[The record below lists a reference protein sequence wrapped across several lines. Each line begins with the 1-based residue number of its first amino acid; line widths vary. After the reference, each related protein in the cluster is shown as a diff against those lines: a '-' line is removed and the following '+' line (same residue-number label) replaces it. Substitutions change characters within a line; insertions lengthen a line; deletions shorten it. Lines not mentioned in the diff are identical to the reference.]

1 MIRWISNCSIFI
13 KIDVKIYNSCL
24 HIVDKYSDCW
34 CIDLW
39 QRHNLGS
46 FETLEGGRPELC
58 LLVVVRTRSFF
69 SETGPK
75 IKSVHQNS
83 SSVHCFV
90 FVVGLFFTRTEL
102 RPWSCSGCSF
112 ITRRRPLKTVRETL
126 QRQRFQCRCCRTIR
140 TWLNNISDAHLNSCS
155 SGVVESCRRCSYSN
169 QQLIR
174 NGLIGISFKRDGA
187 MPNRQREH
195 PCSSRS
201 TRSYD
206 LLGTTLRHSRC
217 QLLNYIIRRRLWQTL
232 LYGSCQAYR

>member
-1 MIRWISNCSIFI
+1 MIKLTLNWTIFTKSTWTTTLKGQPTQQNTRCSAIPGQCTHTSSLTQPNNRHTSQTIMIRWISNCSIFI

-46 FETLEGGRPELC
+46 FDTLEGGRPELC

-126 QRQRFQCRCCRTIR
+126 QRQRF
-140 TWLNNISDAHLNSCS
+140 
-155 SGVVESCRRCSYSN
+155 
-169 QQLIR
+169 
-174 NGLIGISFKRDGA
+174 
-187 MPNRQREH
+187 
-195 PCSSRS
+195 
-201 TRSYD
+201 
-206 LLGTTLRHSRC
+206 
-217 QLLNYIIRRRLWQTL
+217 
-232 LYGSCQAYR
+232 